1 MKTIVTLLIA
11 FIITLLV
18 TGCASKPI
26 QPDDSFDEKHAKD
39 MEHKM
44 HEEETTT
51 TWEKISTIDLLTPA
65 MPATITEM
73 TVEYTSW
80 TNWFYAEPENNPTA
94 PAVILIHEW
103 WGLNDHIKDMARILA
118 KNGYKALAVDLYK
131 GQVADNMETAKTL
144 SSSLVQDEA
153 TANLLA
159 AEAFLRTKTD
169 KVASLWRCLGGKQS
183 LQLSLESDTLDA
195 TIIYYGRLTGD
206 ATTLQNINEP
216 ILWIFAENDSG
227 IPPSAVAEF
236 EQGLIAAGKT
246 WFNITIYSGT
256 NHAFANPTGNA
267 FAKEATLDAWS
278 KVLWFLKTNLQ

>member
-1 MKTIVTLLIA
+1 MKKIVTLMIA
-11 FIITLLV
+11 FTMILLV

-51 TWEKISTIDLLTPA
+51 TGDKISTIDLLTPA

-80 TNWFYAEPENNPTA
+80 TNWFYAEPENDPTA

-131 GQVADNMETAKTL
+131 GQVADNMETAKTF

-183 LQLSLESDTLDA
+183 LELSIASETLDA
-195 TIIYYGRLTGD
+195 TIIYYWRLTGN
-206 ATTLQNINEP
+206 AEILKNINEP
-216 ILWIFAENDSG
+216 VLWIFAENDSW

-236 EQGLIAAGKT
+236 QQWLETAWKK
-246 WFNITIYSGT
+246 WFNLTIYSGT
-256 NHAFANPTGNA
+256 NHAFANPTWNA

-278 KVLWFLKTNLQ
+278 KVLWFLKTNLE